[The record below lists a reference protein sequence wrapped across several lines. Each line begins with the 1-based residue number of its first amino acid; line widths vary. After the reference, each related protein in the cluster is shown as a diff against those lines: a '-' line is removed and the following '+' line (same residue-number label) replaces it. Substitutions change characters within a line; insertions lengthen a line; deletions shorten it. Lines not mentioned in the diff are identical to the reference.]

1 MIELTNHTGSTGI
14 KGEIEHTV
22 RSAIN
27 VLLEGENGVGK
38 DYLAGLI
45 HRKRDWRGELVIC
58 DCESTNR
65 DQVKIVE
72 KLTSCSF
79 FPKLVRS
86 NNRDILLLR
95 RIDLL
100 QVHLLAQLS
109 DFLEKLGKMGGVSRN
124 TLLSLGIIGTIEKR
138 EDDEL
143 PDHMLLRQLLNN
155 LFCYKIEIPP
165 LRKRV
170 ETIPWFIDRFLSI
183 LNCELKRHV
192 TELAPETLEIFLQ
205 YPWPNNLSELRA
217 ELERDITLTRE
228 DEKIRISALSDR
240 LTKYAAKNGLF
251 QKNRPKILTEP
262 FVDRFLRA

>member
-1 MIELTNHTGSTGI
+1 MIEIASQTNSTGI
-14 KGEIEHTV
+14 KGEMEQAAQST
-22 RSAIN
+22 IN

-45 HRKRDWRGELVIC
+45 HRKRNHREELIIC
-58 DCESTNR
+58 DCECTHR
-65 DQVKIVE
+65 DQVKIVD
-72 KLTSCSF
+72 KLTSSSF
-79 FPKLVRS
+79 FPKLVRLS
-86 NNRDILLLR
+86 YRDTLLLR

-109 DFLEKLGKMGGVSRN
+109 EEIEKLGKRWEVSRN

-143 PDHMLLRQLLNN
+143 PDHVVFYRFLHN

-170 ETIPWFIDRFLSI
+170 ETIPWFIDRFLSL
-183 LNCELKRHV
+183 LNYELKRHV
-192 TELAPETLEIFLQ
+192 TELAPETMEIFLK

-217 ELERDITLTRE
+217 ELERDITLTKD
-228 DEKIRISALSDR
+228 DEKIRIPALSDR
-240 LTKYAAKNGLF
+240 LIKFATKAGLLPKSRSKNPYESLVV
-251 QKNRPKILTEP
+251 KSYE
-262 FVDRFLRA
+262 A

>member
-1 MIELTNHTGSTGI
+1 MIELTNQTSSTGI
-14 KGEIEHTV
+14 KGEIEQATQ
-22 RSAIN
+22 STIN

-45 HRKRDWRGELVIC
+45 HRKRDWRDELNIC
-58 DCESTNR
+58 DCECTNR

-72 KLTSCSF
+72 KLTSGSF

-86 NNRDILLLR
+86 NNKDTLLLR

-109 DFLEKLGKMGGVSRN
+109 DFIEKLGKRWGVSRN

-183 LNCELKRHV
+183 LNCELKRNV
-192 TELAPETLEIFLQ
+192 TELAPETMEIFLQ

-217 ELERDITLTRE
+217 EMERDITLTKD

-240 LTKYAAKNGLF
+240 LIKYAAKTGLL
-251 QKNRPKILTEP
+251 QQSRPKILTEP
-262 FVDRFLRA
+262 FVDRSLRA